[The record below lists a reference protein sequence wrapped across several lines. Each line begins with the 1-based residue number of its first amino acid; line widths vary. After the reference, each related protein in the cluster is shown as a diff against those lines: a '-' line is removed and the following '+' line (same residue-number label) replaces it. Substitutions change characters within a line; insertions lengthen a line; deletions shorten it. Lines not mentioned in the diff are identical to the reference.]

1 MPDGPVR
8 KGNKAISRRSL
19 LSPSARARNK
29 HTGNDVHAN
38 DLYPPD
44 LVEPTPRNYSAET
57 LIDRGGTT
65 GGPSTLV
72 ASPGS
77 NVKPKNLL
85 DSVGEINSGFRPN
98 DSLLKKDVQ
107 EMLKSGGKKPNYTGP
122 NSPAASGS
130 TTGLS
135 TEVLD
140 NFNKRFEENL
150 NRLDGATIKLQVNDF
165 KVDITGLNGMNEL
178 TNVLKSFI
186 IETITTQMRQQNPG
200 QMS

>member
-1 MPDGPVR
+1 
-8 KGNKAISRRSL
+8 
-19 LSPSARARNK
+19 
-29 HTGNDVHAN
+29 
-38 DLYPPD
+38 
-44 LVEPTPRNYSAET
+44 
-57 LIDRGGTT
+57 
-65 GGPSTLV
+65 
-72 ASPGS
+72 
-77 NVKPKNLL
+77 
-85 DSVGEINSGFRPN
+85 
-98 DSLLKKDVQ
+98 
-107 EMLKSGGKKPNYTGP
+107 MLKNGGKKPNYTGP